1 MSEVKP
7 ITKALLH
14 FKDDP
19 TLKIVVTISAVCI
32 YVEGDEK
39 HFQSRKCQIAL
50 NGRNLTVV
58 ALQMAIL
65 YFNTII
71 NKKYLR
77 LKEF

>member
-1 MSEVKP
+1 MSEVKS
-7 ITKALLH
+7 ITKGLLH

-19 TLKIVVTISAVCI
+19 TLKIVVTISAVWI
-32 YVEGDEK
+32 YVGGDEK
-39 HFQSRKCQIAL
+39 QSRKCQIAL

-71 NKKYLR
+71 NIKY
-77 LKEF
+77 